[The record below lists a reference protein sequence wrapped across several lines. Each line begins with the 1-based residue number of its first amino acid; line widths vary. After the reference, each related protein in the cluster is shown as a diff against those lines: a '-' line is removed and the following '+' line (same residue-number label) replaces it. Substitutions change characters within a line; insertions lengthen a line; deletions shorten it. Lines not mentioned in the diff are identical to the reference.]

1 MLHPVRPA
9 RALAAVVLAGATVS
23 LAACGGGDM
32 LTRDAR
38 FPTSDALGEL
48 LAAPVDPSSFQPGVV
63 VDSWTFAQTRD
74 RYGFEVIRPDVPLE
88 DVASL
93 APSDAPH
100 TAGLACA
107 ATELAHIY
115 SVHEDFPSRALRGV
129 IGSRCGA
136 SSETGAS
143 YVFQVEG
150 DMARYDLTSSLDG
163 ARELL
168 SDADAWGV
176 GMWVDGDTTTFAFIT
191 GHLDVQIDPGPIGG
205 HGDAVEFSGMALGRA
220 ERAQAVITQGATGAA
235 MCERDMSVAWPTWRF
250 TCPAL
255 AGDAVAEIELLTFE
269 PDRLLSS
276 GRARFSVSPAGAMP
290 DTWELRSI
298 ELQGSGTFEE
308 ALAENINRW
317 REAVGL
323 SPLRM
328 EPAQSEVVARATP
341 ALMSSDTP
349 DRARDM
355 ITLGLMAGWR
365 VSRPRANADLSMAY
379 VETDS
384 AERAGAELI
393 SRPWTRHAL
402 LDPESDAVAVGI
414 EQIGGAAGVCI
425 VTYDDFQDGDHDAIA
440 DGLMVRLAAE
450 RSARGNATTRRLS
463 ESQRRAL
470 ETAAGRV
477 ETSGRRP
484 DRQLRGAAQRVA
496 AGVHDAV
503 YSMVWY
509 NIYDP
514 ESVTFPDQLLDA
526 EIVSAAISVAPYS
539 PEGSAWTTWTVMMLY
554 RLPAR

>member
-1 MLHPVRPA
+1 MV
-9 RALAAVVLAGATVS
+9 
-23 LAACGGGDM
+23 
-32 LTRDAR
+32 
-38 FPTSDALGEL
+38 
-48 LAAPVDPSSFQPGVV
+48 
-63 VDSWTFAQTRD
+63 
-74 RYGFEVIRPDVPLE
+74 RPDVPLD
-88 DVASL
+88 DVLSL
-93 APSDAPH
+93 APDDAPH

-107 ATELAHIY
+107 ATELAHVY
-115 SVHEDFPSRALRGV
+115 AVHDEFPSRALRSV

-136 SSETGAS
+136 SSSLGAS
-143 YVFQVEG
+143 YVFQVDG
-150 DMARYDLTSSLDG
+150 DLARYDLTSSLDG
-163 ARELL
+163 ARETLA
-168 SDADAWGV
+168 DADAWGV
-176 GMWVDGDTTTFAFIT
+176 GMWTEGETTTFAFMT
-191 GHLDVQIDPGPIGG
+191 GSMDVQIDPAPVGG
-205 HGDAVEFSGMALGRA
+205 HGDTVEFTGMALGRA
-220 ERAQAVITQGATGAA
+220 EWAQAVITQGATGAA

-255 AGDAVAEIELLTFE
+255 ADDAVAEIELLTFE

-276 GRARFSVSPAGAMP
+276 GRARFSVSPSGSMP

-298 ELQGSGTFEE
+298 ELGGSGGFEE
-308 ALAENINRW
+308 ALVENINRW
-317 REAVGL
+317 RESVGL

-341 ALMSSDTP
+341 SLMSSDTP
-349 DRARDM
+349 DRARDA

-379 VETDS
+379 VETAS
-384 AERAGAELI
+384 PERAGAELI
-393 SRPWTRHAL
+393 ARPWTRHSL
-402 LDPESDAVAVGI
+402 LDPDSDAIAVGV
-414 EQIGGAAGVCI
+414 EEVGGAAGACL
-425 VTYDDFQDGDHDAIA
+425 VTYDDFRDGDHDAIS

-450 RSARGNATTRRLS
+450 RAARGNETTRRLS

-503 YSMVWY
+503 YSLVWF

-514 ESVTFPDQLLDA
+514 ESVTFPDELLDA